1 MYEINSK
8 ESQTINYL
16 RAVFIILVIYVHTW
30 VYTSKGYVNFGDGN
44 LTLVTPL
51 WLWNFEYTVSVIIAR
66 CATPGFF
73 LMSSILLYRK
83 EFDYK
88 ENLLKRV
95 RTICVP
101 WFIVITFWLLFYAI
115 VQRIPA
121 VAPFFSNEKAIIAN
135 WSVFNY
141 LDAYLGITG
150 DPLVYPLW
158 FLQNLFFLNI
168 ISKPIKY
175 IIDRIP
181 WIFLFLL
188 LALYLSPLEQLLICL
203 QKAGLFWFCIGYY
216 LVKYNIRIKDIEK
229 IKVIPLTIAY
239 ICIIIASLLFMDSS
253 YYYILDEISI
263 TVGILWFTKVL
274 YNINE
279 SSLLSF
285 LGHYSFFIYITHE
298 LTLRILLKAYS
309 RILGSSLPV
318 QILEYFIVPLIIV
331 LYCLILATILSK
343 KVPKLYGIMV
353 GQRK

>member
-16 RAVFIILVIYVHTW
+16 RAVFIILVIYIHTW

-44 LTLVTPL
+44 LNLDTPV
-51 WLWNFEYTVSVIIAR
+51 WLWNFEYTFSVIIAR

-73 LMSSILLYRK
+73 LLSSLLLFRKDFHYR
-83 EFDYK
+83 D
-88 ENLLKRV
+88 NILKRV
-95 RTICVP
+95 RTLCIP
-101 WFIVITFWLLFYAI
+101 WFIVTTFWILFYAI

-121 VAPFFSNEKAIIAN
+121 VAPFFSNEKTIIAN

-141 LDAYLGITG
+141 IDAYLGITG

-158 FLQNLFFLNI
+158 FLQNLLFLNI

-175 IIDRIP
+175 IIDHIP

-188 LALYLSPLEQLLICL
+188 LALYLSPLEQLLFCL

-229 IKVIPLTIAY
+229 LKAIPLTIAY
-239 ICIIIASLLFMDSS
+239 ICIITASLLFMKSS
-253 YYYILDEISI
+253 FYYILDEISI

-274 YNINE
+274 YSINE
-279 SSLLSF
+279 SSLLAVI
-285 LGHYSFFIYITHE
+285 GHYSFLIYITHE
-298 LTLRILLKAYS
+298 LTLRIFLKAYT

-331 LYCLILATILSK
+331 SYCLIIGFVLSK
-343 KVPKLYGIMV
+343 KMPKLYAIIV
-353 GQRK
+353 GNRK